1 MQTGASGFR
10 SIGVDKVVVNES
22 TQKIR
27 EFSPEKRIVV
37 CLKKR
42 PHYSRQSVAGGMDVP
57 SVPNVEGSMPED
69 G

>member
-27 EFSPEKRIVV
+27 EFSPEKHIVV
-37 CLKKR
+37 CLKNQ
-42 PHYSRQSVAGGMDVP
+42 PHYSRKSVAGGMDVP
-57 SVPNVEGSMPED
+57 SVPNVEGPMPED